1 MNLPRRVNAA
11 VVGLRQEKKQ
21 MKRDSEIQQAVIREL
36 RWDTRVDE
44 TDVGVEVDASVVT
57 LTGTVDSYLK
67 RMAAQD
73 AAHRVFG
80 VLDVAND
87 IRVHIPGQQGRTDT
101 EIAQAV
107 RRALE
112 WHTEVP
118 HERIR
123 TSVSAGRVTLEGS
136 VDHWYERENAEL
148 AVRHLSGV
156 HGVDNQ
162 ILVTPSTIASGIV
175 RSEIEE
181 ALERRADRA
190 AKHIGVSVDDGRVVL
205 TGTVRSW
212 PEKRAV
218 LGAAR
223 FTTGV
228 RDVVDHLQIVPER

>member
-1 MNLPRRVNAA
+1 
-11 VVGLRQEKKQ
+11 
-21 MKRDSEIQQAVIREL
+21 MKRDQEIQQAVIREL
-36 RWDTRVDE
+36 RWDTRVDA
-44 TDVGVEVDASVVT
+44 TDVGVEVDAGVVT
-57 LTGTVDSYLK
+57 LTGTVDTYLK

-80 VLDVAND
+80 VQDVAND
-87 IRVHIPGQQGRTDT
+87 VQVRIPGTRGRTDT
-101 EIAQAV
+101 DIAQAV

-118 HERIR
+118 DERIR
-123 TSVSAGRVTLEGS
+123 TSVSDGRVTLEGK

-156 HGVDNQ
+156 HGVNNQ
-162 ILVTPSTIASGIV
+162 ILVAPLTVASGIV
-175 RSEIEE
+175 RQEIEE
-181 ALERRADRA
+181 ALERRADRE
-190 AKHIGVSVDDGRVVL
+190 AKHIGISVEDGNVTL

>member
-1 MNLPRRVNAA
+1 
-11 VVGLRQEKKQ
+11 

-36 RWDTRVDE
+36 RWDTRVHE
-44 TDVGVEVDASVVT
+44 TDVGVEVDSGVVT
-57 LTGTVDSYLK
+57 LTGTVDSYLQ

-73 AAHRVFG
+73 AAHRVVG

-87 IRVHIPGQQGRTDT
+87 IQVRIPGTRGRTDT
-101 EIAQAV
+101 EIARAARQ
-107 RRALE
+107 ALE

-123 TSVSAGRVTLEGS
+123 TSVSDGRVTLEGS

-156 HGVDNQ
+156 HGVDNRV
-162 ILVTPSTIASGIV
+162 LVTPLAMASGIV
-175 RSEIEE
+175 RGEIEE
-181 ALERRADRA
+181 APERRADRA
-190 AKHIGVSVDDGRVVL
+190 AKHIGVSVDDGKVIL

-223 FTTGV
+223 FTRGV
-228 RDVVDHLQIVPER
+228 RDVVDHLQIVAER